1 MAGIKSRSIL
11 GQTQGFFKLEESL
24 AKRQAPGFEGEETEA
39 QRGKKVVQ
47 RVLGPVWPL
56 IPPVSRGPAFS
67 ASGSCALWNTALV
80 TFWGTSLGLC
90 PFPATVPLACLGFG
104 YPRKRTF
111 FLALRSP
118 NNDYIWNDWG
128 AGDMATDD

>member
-56 IPPVSRGPAFS
+56 IPPSVQGPCLQCF
-67 ASGSCALWNTALV
+67 GVLCCLEHCACHL
-80 TFWGTSLGLC
+80 LGNQ
-90 PFPATVPLACLGFG
+90 PRPVPLPGHSPPCLSG
-104 YPRKRTF
+104 
-111 FLALRSP
+111 
-118 NNDYIWNDWG
+118 IWISSEKNLLPG
-128 AGDMATDD
+128 AEEPKQRLYLE